1 MNNYGLGILIQ
12 AKDQASA
19 VFQKVEKNFDSLSKK
34 SDELASRMHASSKTF
49 FAGVGMM
56 GSGAAMIG
64 GIAATVKAAGDFQEA
79 MIGVQKTSGMTD
91 AEIKKLGNRF
101 VDMSSKM
108 PNSAKELANI
118 GEIGGQLGIVGVENL
133 SSFTDT
139 VAKLA
144 SVSEFSAEEG
154 GAALAKIANQFKIP
168 IKQAKNMGSVLNEL
182 SNISTATAPTIA
194 ELTSRMAGAG
204 SSLGLTMPQISAIG
218 AALTDMGVSSEVGGT
233 AMSDMFMEMMKRTD
247 QYAKVAG
254 VSSAE
259 FKQLIEKDAYG
270 ALTKFA
276 SGLQKFDKFQVA
288 SMLTDLGIGGARGTD
303 VLLKLVEANKSVNG
317 QQALLG
323 RFVDTSNKAFAEGIS
338 LQKEYDNSL
347 KGMNAQLKIA
357 WNSVVALAI
366 EIGQEM
372 VPYVTQAAKAISS
385 FVQGMKKWSKE
396 HPGALRGIALVAAAF
411 GGLLLVGGAILAF
424 LGAVG
429 MMSVGLAALPMA
441 AGALGGVA
449 AAIWPVLTAVAAVVA
464 IGYLL
469 YKAWTTNFLGVR
481 DIVLPILKKLQSG
494 FSSFM
499 KAHGDTLG
507 AFARVAGKVVFAI
520 MAVAGAV
527 RVVRAVVSGATT
539 AWRAGAMAVRFL
551 YLGFHLARAYAEYY
565 ARAMLAAARN
575 TLAFAKTAAAQATQ
589 AVRRFALS
597 LAAAAKRAALFS
609 VTLVRNAVAAVA
621 AFAVSLAT
629 SAVAAIGAF
638 AAALAPA
645 IAGAWAFTVA
655 LLANP
660 ITWIVLAII
669 ALVVIIIL
677 LVKNWDKVKEVV
689 MRVWSVVVE
698 WIRGAVGKIKGAVA
712 EIYDS
717 VVDAFTRA
725 WEWLKTFIIKWWPFI
740 LGVFTGG
747 VGLLVGLVIR
757 HREHIMAILRGV
769 GAAIAG
775 WIAALVNLIK
785 MRWEALKAA
794 VVFVWQ
800 SIQTAVAWAINAVGG
815 IVTRVVS
822 AIQTRWAQYR
832 GAVAAVWNAISGTIS
847 GVIAGIQ
854 SRVQAVITFITGLW
868 SGLKA
873 AVAGVWDSIVSRI
886 SGAVARIR
894 AKLVGLI
901 PDWLRTA
908 LSRIGINI
916 PAPTAAGGESYASG
930 AYVAKTGAVSATL
943 HEGEVVTPAPAVQKI
958 VRFADMIPASGGSP
972 GASGAGNMTQH
983 FSPHISISLPNV
995 KEIDRQSIEELSDLI
1010 IRKIEYLQKRK
1021 REAGFSND
1029 FNPRMGV
1036 AGI

>member
-34 SDELASRMHASSKTF
+34 SDEMASRMQASSKTF
-49 FAGVGMM
+49 YAGVGMM
-56 GSGAAMIG
+56 GSGATLLG
-64 GIAATVKAAGDFQEA
+64 GVAATIKVAGDFQEA

-91 AEIKKLGNRF
+91 AEIKQLGNRF
-101 VDMSSKM
+101 VEMSSKM

-118 GEIGGQLGIVGVENL
+118 GEIGGQLGILGVENL

-247 QYAKVAG
+247 EYAKVAG
-254 VSSAE
+254 VSTAD
-259 FKQLIEKDAYG
+259 FKRLIEKDAYG
-270 ALTKFA
+270 ALTMFA
-276 SGLQKFDKFQVA
+276 TGLQKFDKFQVA
-288 SMLTDLGIGGARGTD
+288 DMLTELGIGGARGTD
-303 VLLKLVEANKSVNG
+303 VLLKLVEANKSLNG
-317 QQALLG
+317 QQSLLG
-323 RFVDTSNKAFAEGIS
+323 RFVDTSNQAFKEGVS

-372 VPYVTQAAKAISS
+372 VPYITKAAKAISS
-385 FVQGMKKWSKE
+385 FVQSMKKWSKE
-396 HPGALRGIALVAAAF
+396 HPGALRGIVLIVAAL
-411 GGLLLVGGAILAF
+411 GGFLFVGGAILTF
-424 LGAVG
+424 LGALG
-429 MMSVGLAALPMA
+429 MLSVGLAALPMA
-441 AGALGGVA
+441 AGALAGVA

-499 KAHGDTLG
+499 KAHGDTL
-507 AFARVAGKVVFAI
+507 AVFARVAGKVVFAVL
-520 MAVAGAV
+520 AVAGAV
-527 RVVRAVVSGATT
+527 RMVRAVVSGAAT
-539 AWRAGAMAVRFL
+539 AWRAGAMSIRFL

-565 ARAMLAAARN
+565 ARAMLAAAKN
-575 TLAFAKTAAAQATQ
+575 TLAFAKTASAQATQ

-597 LAAAAKRAALFS
+597 LAAAAKRAVVFS
-609 VTLVRNAVAAVA
+609 VALVRNAVAAVA

-638 AAALAPA
+638 AAALVPA
-645 IAGAWAFTVA
+645 IAGAWAFAVA

-660 ITWIVLAII
+660 LTWIVLAII
-669 ALVVIIIL
+669 ALVVAIVL
-677 LVKNWDKVKEVV
+677 LVKNWDKVKDVAQ
-689 MRVWSVVVE
+689 RVWSAVVD
-698 WIRGAVGKIKGAVA
+698 WTKGAA
-712 EIYDS
+712 EKIRTYFS
-717 VVDAFTRA
+717 GVYQAVVDAFSRA
-725 WEWLKTFIIKWWPFI
+725 WEWLKGFIVKWWPFI
-740 LGVFTGG
+740 LGAFTGG
-747 VGLLVGLVIR
+747 LGLLVGLVIQN
-757 HREHIMAILRGV
+757 RERIMAIIRSA
-769 GAAIAG
+769 GAAIVGLITGA
-775 WIAALVNLIK
+775 VNAIR

-794 VVFVWQ
+794 VAFIWQ
-800 SIQTAVAWAINAVGG
+800 SIQQAAAWAVNSIKN
-815 IVTRVVS
+815 VVS
-822 AIQTRWAQYR
+822 IVITTIQFRWQQYR
-832 GAVAAVWNAISGTIS
+832 SAVAAVWNSISATVS

-854 SRVQAVITFITGLW
+854 SRVQAAISFITALW
-868 SGLKA
+868 NGLKS
-873 AVAGVWDSIVSRI
+873 AVAGVWNSIVEKI
-886 SGAVARIR
+886 GGAVATIKN
-894 AKLVGLI
+894 KLMGLV

-908 LSRIGINI
+908 LGRIGINI
-916 PAPTAAGGESYASG
+916 PAPTAGGGQSYAGG
-930 AYVAKTGAVSATL
+930 AYVAKTGGVTATL
-943 HEGEVVTPAPAVQKI
+943 HEGEVITPAPAVEKI
-958 VRFADMIPASGGSP
+958 VRFADMIPASGVIQSRQGDS
-972 GASGAGNMTQH
+972 AAGPVSN
-983 FSPHISISLPNV
+983 HISISLPNV
-995 KEIDRQSIEELSDLI
+995 REIDRQSIEELADLI
-1010 IRKIEYLQKRK
+1010 IRKIEYMQKRK

-1029 FNPRMGV
+1029 FNPSLAV
-1036 AGI
+1036 ST